1 MAGYSPAK
9 SRLVRAAAPAA
20 AATPR
25 AHSDGKEAPHSPSD
39 SNTSWKIASTRIP
52 QVPSAPAL
60 TLAAVAEEPLPA
72 DIAPSA
78 APQG

>member
-9 SRLVRAAAPAA
+9 TRLARAAAPSA

-39 SNTSWKIASTRIP
+39 NTTSWKILSTRIS
-52 QVPSAPAL
+52 QIAPAL

-72 DIAPSA
+72 DIAPTA
-78 APQG
+78 AQG